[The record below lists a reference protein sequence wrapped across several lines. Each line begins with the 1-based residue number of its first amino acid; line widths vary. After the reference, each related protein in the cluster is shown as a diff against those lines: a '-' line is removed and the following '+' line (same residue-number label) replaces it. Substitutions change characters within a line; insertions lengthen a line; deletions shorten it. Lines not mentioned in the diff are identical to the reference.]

1 MADDYESLSQLTEGE
16 DEITMLKCLR
26 LGIARQLEETNSAR
40 DTAALSRQFMDVT
53 REIRALEKARP
64 NPNRRTALDE
74 ARNKRKKKPKR
85 KARA

>member
-1 MADDYESLSQLTEGE
+1 MPEGYEKLSQITEAE
-16 DEITMLKCLR
+16 DELTMLKCLR
-26 LGIARQLEETNSAR
+26 LGIARQLENTDSAR

-53 REIRALEKARP
+53 REIRALEKSRP

-85 KARA
+85 KTRA